1 LDSSIKKARRDLTE
15 SVWRTY
21 KYVMLLGKDNTIKS
35 IDLGLVTSSAAE
47 SMTKLIL
54 SRLRQSGEVEKEVS
68 PRFLVRN
75 WPPAFTAW
83 STKAVRDA
91 FYASPHFPRLLSF
104 ETIKDTIARGVSE
117 GSIAYAGKSPKGDYD
132 PFFYKTVL
140 DAQTVELS
148 EDMVILTAD
157 EAEKHIEPPRLARV
171 LVTPSQVH
179 CKPGMKQT
187 FTVEGLDQFG
197 RAIEL
202 GEVQWSATGGTIG
215 LDGVFTA
222 SEDEGN
228 FLVTARAQGNVGTA
242 GVTVVRKV
250 ESGPGLEPTP
260 PQTVRK
266 LTWTGEV
273 APQKWTNLY
282 MKVLT
287 KLVSSGELK
296 LCVSLEAIPKGGVSD
311 QQVEET
317 RAALRGLGLD
327 DNVRTE

>member
-1 LDSSIKKARRDLTE
+1 
-15 SVWRTY
+15 
-21 KYVMLLGKDNTIKS
+21 
-35 IDLGLVTSSAAE
+35 
-47 SMTKLIL
+47 MTKLIL

-91 FYASPHFPRLLSF
+91 FYASPHFPRLLYP

-117 GSIAYAGKSPKGDYD
+117 GYMAYAGKSPRDDYD
-132 PFFYKTVL
+132 PFIYKQPL
-140 DAQTVELS
+140 DAVTVELS
-148 EDMVILTAD
+148 DDMVILTAD

-171 LVTPSQVH
+171 LMTPSQVQ
-179 CKPGMKQT
+179 CTPDMQQT
-187 FTVEGLDQFG
+187 CTVEGLDQFG
-197 RAIEL
+197 RAIKI
-202 GEVQWSATGGTIG
+202 GEMQWSATGDTIG

-222 SEDEGN
+222 GKDRGN
-228 FLVTARAQGNVGTA
+228 FLVTAEAQGIVGTA
-242 GVTVVRKV
+242 RITVMREV
-250 ESGPGLEPTP
+250 GPKPGPEPSL
-260 PQTVRK
+260 PQTATK
-266 LTWTGEV
+266 LTWSGEV

-287 KLVSSGELK
+287 KLVSSGALK
-296 LCVSLEAIPKGGVSD
+296 LRVSIEATPNDGISD

-317 RAALRGLGLD
+317 KAAPRGLGLD